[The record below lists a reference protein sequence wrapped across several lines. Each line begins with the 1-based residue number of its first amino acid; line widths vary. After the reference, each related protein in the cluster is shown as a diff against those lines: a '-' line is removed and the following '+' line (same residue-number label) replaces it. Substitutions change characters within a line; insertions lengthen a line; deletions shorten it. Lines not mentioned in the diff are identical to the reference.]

1 MGERV
6 DHTAQFRKPAHAP
19 DKRIAGVRATSDVRQ
34 QLMAMIRPKNDIII
48 ALPGLFAAVLLIKK
62 DADERDHIRIAGQM
76 CGFLE
81 GSIRLLF
88 DISQMGKVNP
98 VGKLTGYLRHVIVR
112 MRAK

>member
-1 MGERV
+1 M

-81 GSIRLLF
+81 GSIRLL
-88 DISQMGKVNP
+88 
-98 VGKLTGYLRHVIVR
+98 LTFRR
-112 MRAK
+112 WAK